1 MSAPHVGRLSATRL
15 LLVPVVLGWA
25 AHAAAADPAAPGAP
39 VAPAAAAAPA
49 APASAPASTPASAP
63 PGAADAP
70 RRASVLPPVVV
81 TGNPLGS
88 RDTPLPVSVLQGD
101 ALTLQRG
108 TTLGDTLAREPG
120 VAQSGFGPNA
130 SRPVI
135 RGLDGDRVRI
145 LSNAGGSVDASSLSF
160 DHAVPIDPLVVER
173 LEVLRGPAALLYGGS
188 AIGGV
193 VNAID
198 NRIPRA
204 PVTALTGSA
213 DLRLGGA
220 DRERSA
226 SALLEGGNGT
236 LAWHVDAFGR
246 RTGDLAVPR
255 YQPVD
260 GSGAVLPATDR
271 IRNSAAEANGG
282 SVGAA
287 WTFGSGYLGL
297 QVDRYDNDYGTV
309 AEADVTIRMKRRHA
323 AIAGEW
329 RDLAGPFRTVRL
341 RLDSTRY
348 EHQEVEGS
356 GQVGTTFD
364 SKGPELRIEA
374 EHVPLGPLHGV
385 VGVQAENVDFSALG
399 EEAFVPS
406 TRTRKLA
413 GFALEEM
420 ATPLGKLTGGL
431 RIERTRVSSDGDP
444 GGDADGRFGLPSE
457 RGDTLASGSLAHV
470 FALAPGWNL
479 STSLSSTGRAPT
491 SFELYANGLH
501 AATGTYERG
510 NPDLRPERGTNLD
523 LALEWKTPTSRL
535 RIGAWGSRYSR
546 YIALMKDGSTE
557 TVDGGDGPETVD
569 VYAFTAVRARLAGV
583 ELEGSHRMVW
593 GGWTL
598 DLDGKLDTVRGTDL
612 DHDQPLP
619 RLPPL
624 KGTLGVGLGNGPW
637 LGRLDWTVA
646 ARQDR
651 VPDDD
656 TPTAGYGLLDITLA
670 RRLSL
675 GGADAF
681 AFVKV
686 GNAFDK
692 LAYNAAAVD
701 TIRGLAPMAGRSVK
715 VGLRVSF

>member
-1 MSAPHVGRLSATRL
+1 MTQPRIGGRRTAARTASVSPSLPPFVRLPAALAAL
-15 LLVPVVLGWA
+15 LLLGCP
-25 AHAAAADPAAPGAP
+25 PALRAQ
-39 VAPAAAAAPA
+39 VAPAPA
-49 APASAPASTPASAP
+49 STSASAPAPTT
-63 PGAADAP
+63 
-70 RRASVLPPVVV
+70 LPPVVV

-88 RDTPLPVSVLQGD
+88 SEPATPASVLQGE

-173 LEVLRGPAALLYGGS
+173 LEVLRGPAALLYGGG

-204 PVTALTGSA
+204 ALTSLTGSA
-213 DLRLGGA
+213 EVRLGGA
-220 DRERSA
+220 DRERGA
-226 SALLEGGNGT
+226 SALLEGGNGG

-246 RTGDLAVPR
+246 RTSDLSVPR
-255 YQPVD
+255 YRPVD
-260 GSGAVLPATDR
+260 GEGETLPATDR
-271 IRNSAAEANGG
+271 IRNSAAQAWGG
-282 SVGAA
+282 AVGAS
-287 WTFGSGYLGL
+287 WTFGNGYLGAS
-297 QVDRYDNDYGTV
+297 VDRYDNDYGTV
-309 AEADVTIRMKRRHA
+309 AEPDVTIRMKRSHVA
-323 AIAGEW
+323 VAGEW

-341 RLDSTRY
+341 RVDDTRY
-348 EHQEVEGS
+348 RHQEVEGS
-356 GQVGTTFD
+356 GAVGTTFD
-364 SKGPELRIEA
+364 SKGPELRVEA
-374 EHVPLGPLHGV
+374 EHVPLGPLRGV
-385 VGVQAENVDFSALG
+385 IGAQYENIDFSALG

-420 ATPLGKLTGGL
+420 KTPLGTLTGGL
-431 RIERTRVSSDGDP
+431 RVENTRVASAGDP
-444 GGDADGRFGLPSE
+444 AGAEDEGRFGPPAE
-457 RGDTLASGSLAHV
+457 RRYTLASASLAYV

-479 STSLSSTGRAPT
+479 TTSLSSTGRAPT

-510 NPDLRPERGTNLD
+510 DADLKAERGANVD
-523 LALEWKTPTSRL
+523 VALEWKTAQSRV
-535 RIGAWGSRYSR
+535 RVGAWASRYSR
-546 YIALMKDGSTE
+546 YIALLKNGTTE
-557 TVDGGDGPETVD
+557 EVDGDDGPQTVA
-569 VYAFTAVRARLAGV
+569 VYAFTPVRARLSGV
-583 ELEGSHRMVW
+583 ELEGSHRIAW
-593 GGWTL
+593 GGWQL
-598 DLDGKLDTVRGTDL
+598 DLDGKLDAVRGTDR
-612 DHDQPLP
+612 DSGEPLP

-624 KGTLGVGLGNGPW
+624 RSSLGVGLGNGPW
-637 LGRLDWTVA
+637 LGRLDWVLA

-656 TPTAGYGLLDITLA
+656 RPTAGYGLLDLTLA
-670 RRLSL
+670 RRLAL

-681 AFVKV
+681 AYLKV
-686 GNAFDK
+686 GNVFDK

-701 TIRGLAPMAGRSVK
+701 TIRGLSPLAGRAVK